1 MVTRNGWATAAEVEA
16 AAILLN
22 CNIHVILEGQN
33 VYISQTYSSNDTFSE
48 IELLLARNH
57 YRVLRKY
64 LIEQNRP
71 LLALDNYHTKQ
82 TQKHKKP
89 GFENPKSYTATLI
102 NNENEKHTQT

>member
-48 IELLLARNH
+48 IELA
-57 YRVLRKY
+57 
-64 LIEQNRP
+64 
-71 LLALDNYHTKQ
+71 A
-82 TQKHKKP
+82 
-89 GFENPKSYTATLI
+89 G
-102 NNENEKHTQT
+102 